1 MLLTSLNRLVSKAK
15 VESLIAL
22 IGSCAQII
30 LLVFFTHR
38 VPFGCTLSVFR
49 QKDVISMISDHS
61 LVDSNIE
68 YLGGEEKHKVI
79 AGDGDQNFVTSV
91 VIRLIL
97 CPVDIAA
104 DDV

>member
-1 MLLTSLNRLVSKAK
+1 
-15 VESLIAL
+15 
-22 IGSCAQII
+22 
-30 LLVFFTHR
+30 
-38 VPFGCTLSVFR
+38 
-49 QKDVISMISDHS
+49 MISDHS